1 MAAGRCPARHPSGC
15 SGEPLQMAAAG
26 VTGSPTRLSSSLCV
40 EVGGALALLAAALPP
55 RCETRE
61 VGAARL
67 RGGCPT

>member
-1 MAAGRCPARHPSGC
+1 MPRSASILALGRAPADSSSQGD
-15 SGEPLQMAAAG
+15 GEELA
-26 VTGSPTRLSSSLCV
+26 SPARLSSSLCV

-55 RCETRE
+55 RRETRE